1 MDVKTGARMCFYT
14 KNVVLKKIRN
24 RSQLIFSFNFRQ
36 SKWKKWP
43 FVGFSPLII
52 YYRLAHRQKMTKLK
66 FWFFL
71 ALHFWSRNAS
81 YLQFLPRWPHLGSK
95 VANIQQANVHQFET
109 NSRKP
114 CYNSNFTD
122 SIDSVKRKASQREGK
137 PISFRFYLP
146 LSFYNILDRAYRP
159 ETTDFHW
166 SVEQAN
172 TKVPCVFNQVIYNQ

>member
-1 MDVKTGARMCFYT
+1 MRNVNLSAGALSSFFHST
-14 KNVVLKKIRN
+14 SDSQSEKSVLSSDFPYPSFIIGWHTEKKFRN
-24 RSQLIFSFNFRQ
+24 
-36 SKWKKWP
+36 WK
-43 FVGFSPLII
+43 FE
-52 YYRLAHRQKMTKLK
+52 
-66 FWFFL
+66 FFL

-166 SVEQAN
+166 SVEQAIYWSVLN
-172 TKVPCVFNQVIYNQ
+172 KYLHCVYVHLPT